1 MLRPAWQQAGRTE
14 ERTEMELTDLLQQAE
29 SQCQAQG
36 ATLAPESVEAQ
47 RLRRADIAIGKALD
61 LLAGKYD
68 DEIRAQRDRSQ
79 RNIAA
84 FEALQR
90 VTGQRGMVFL
100 PNHAYAEDLHDYC
113 ARQGIVAPPLP
124 ALGGYEQ

>member
-1 MLRPAWQQAGRTE
+1 
-14 ERTEMELTDLLQQAE
+14 MELADLLQQAK
-29 SQCQAQG
+29 SQCQAQA
-36 ATLAPESVEAQ
+36 ATLALESVEAQ
-47 RLRRADIAIGKALD
+47 RVRRASIAIGKALD

-68 DEIRAQRDRSQ
+68 DEIRAQQDRSQ

-84 FEALQR
+84 FAALQR

-100 PNHAYAEDLHDYC
+100 PNRDYAQDLHDYC